1 MQKTPWGLLWNTSR
15 LGRLSRRWP
24 NTSQNKTTRFCRIS
38 AACCQMWHLT
48 ASHFVGLV
56 LRKLFFFLR
65 SHRKLGRK
73 ESGIDTLG
81 LSRGAVGISQGQ
93 ERGLHQLAEKHVFS
107 HQDELSVLFSVV
119 IFQRAVQLLHHTE
132 DRNHQTWEDTIQQ
145 QNTDVTR
152 QSGPPGGSGQDC
164 SQS

>member
-1 MQKTPWGLLWNTSR
+1 
-15 LGRLSRRWP
+15 
-24 NTSQNKTTRFCRIS
+24 
-38 AACCQMWHLT
+38 MWHLT
-48 ASHFVGLV
+48 ANHFVGLV

-65 SHRKLGRK
+65 AHRRLGRK
-73 ESGIDTLG
+73 GSGMNTLG
-81 LSRGAVGISQGQ
+81 LSSGAVGVAQGQ

-107 HQDELSVLFSVV
+107 HQDELGVLLSVV

-152 QSGPPGGSGQDC
+152 QTGPLGGSGQD
-164 SQS
+164 SSKS